1 MADELQRR
9 PVLIVGAPRSGTT
22 WVASVLSQVC
32 GARLAHEPDNDLLS
46 PFALRAKAG
55 LGRYPVLGAGD
66 VARDYE
72 RLWAS
77 AFAAG
82 LRAGSPRDL
91 MARGILR
98 FTPVNWADRIAEG
111 DAAPGPRALKAVFDK
126 LATPRGRVGPPAGV
140 PMVKSVHSAF
150 ALDFITSRW
159 QPSVVVV
166 FRDPLNAIASWLELG
181 FKSRHFEAD
190 RRVRRQVIDRL
201 GLPLPRADDDLTS
214 VAYTYLVL
222 SASLRASVAANP
234 GWSTVVHDDLCADP
248 RAGFATLLTDL
259 GLPYCASVEQR
270 IRSSDRPGSG
280 YQTNR
285 VASLQADRWRQ
296 RLSTSQ
302 AQRILAMAREFGGHP
317 AHPGHGAGSGT

>member
-1 MADELQRR
+1 MADELTRR

-32 GARLAHEPDNDLLS
+32 GARLVHEPDNDLVN

-55 LGRYPVLGAGD
+55 LGRYPVIAAGD

-77 AFAAG
+77 AFDPG
-82 LRAGSPRDL
+82 VRGVSPRDL
-91 MARGILR
+91 TARGVLR
-98 FTPVNWADRIAEG
+98 FTSVNWADRIVEG
-111 DAAPGPRALKAVFDK
+111 DTRPGTRALKAVFDQ
-126 LATPRGRVGPPAGV
+126 LAVPRGRVGPPADV

-181 FKSRHFEAD
+181 FKPRHFEAD

-201 GLPLPRADDDLTS
+201 GLPLPRTDDEVTS

-222 SASLRASVAANP
+222 SASLRASVAAHS
-234 GWSTVVHDDLCADP
+234 GWSTVVHEDLCADP
-248 RAGFATLLTDL
+248 QAGFAKLLAEL
-259 GLPYCASVEQR
+259 GLPFSAAVEQR
-270 IRSSDRPGSG
+270 IRGSNRPGSG

-285 VASLQADRWRQ
+285 VASLQPDRWRQ
-296 RLSTSQ
+296 RLSASQ
-302 AQRILAMAREFGGHP
+302 AYRIMAIAGEFGRHP
-317 AHPGHGAGSGT
+317 APHDVGVGSGA